1 MNKSALTTIKRILS
15 LTGNKGKL
23 KISVM
28 ILFVI
33 IQAVIIAFSPLIM
46 GNAIT
51 ILAEGVMG
59 DQGIDFDALMRTI
72 YLLLGIYV
80 VNYLVKLIQ
89 EYMMSD
95 YTSNIVYS
103 MRVKIADKLKKLPV
117 GYYEKRSVGD
127 ILSTV
132 TNDIDVIATGLQS
145 VITTSIYSI
154 VLIVIIL
161 VVMLNINLIMAGI
174 VLITL
179 PISIFSMKG
188 IVKKAGAVFYEQQL
202 LVGELNGQ
210 IEENLSGFQVIKAY
224 SREKAVLKNFEEEND
239 KLCNKY
245 EKSQFMT
252 SMIEPITMFIGN
264 IGYIAVICV
273 GALLAI
279 KGMLTIGNIQAF
291 INYVNN
297 FNQPVQNAA
306 KMSGQIQMIF
316 AASKRV
322 FEFLDEAEEEDMLTD
337 GESNADDSNAR
348 FKNSKTNIEVTDMQ
362 KVKPIP
368 EGAVEFKNI
377 SFGYNKDHTI
387 IHDFSLDV
395 PKGKQVAI
403 VGPTGAGKS
412 TIIKLLMRFYDV
424 DRGSITIDGMN
435 LKEMSRKSLHS
446 GIGMVLQETWLFR
459 GTIMENIRFGRLD
472 ATDEEVLKAAQ
483 MAEADYFINTLPGGY
498 EFELSED
505 GQNISAGQRQL
516 LTIARTILAN
526 RPILILDEA
535 TSSVDT
541 QTEHRIQKAMDILME
556 GKTSFIIAHRL
567 STIRN
572 ADVIL
577 VLKDGDIFEQG
588 THEELL
594 NKQGFYYELYNAQF
608 T

>member
-1 MNKSALTTIKRILS
+1 MNKNTLTTIKRILS

-28 ILFVI
+28 IIFVI

-59 DQGIDFDALMRTI
+59 NQGIDFDALMRTI

-224 SREKAVLKNFEEEND
+224 SREKAVLKKFEEEND
-239 KLCNKY
+239 KLCDKY

-322 FEFLDEAEEEDMLTD
+322 FEFLDEAEEEDID
-337 GESNADDSNAR
+337 IKD
-348 FKNSKTNIEVTDMQ
+348 IEVETVQAM
-362 KVKPIP
+362 P

-377 SFGYNKDHTI
+377 SFGYNKEHTI

-424 DRGSITIDGMN
+424 DQGSITVDGMN

-541 QTEHRIQKAMDILME
+541 QTEHRIQKAMDLLME

>member
-1 MNKSALTTIKRILS
+1 MNKNTLTTIKRILS

-59 DQGIDFDALMRTI
+59 NQGIDFDALMRTI

-224 SREKAVLKNFEEEND
+224 SREKAVLKKFEEEND
-239 KLCNKY
+239 KLCDKY

-322 FEFLDEAEEEDMLTD
+322 FEFLDEAEEEDID
-337 GESNADDSNAR
+337 IKD
-348 FKNSKTNIEVTDMQ
+348 IEVETVQAM
-362 KVKPIP
+362 P

-377 SFGYNKDHTI
+377 SFGYNKEHTI

-424 DRGSITIDGMN
+424 DQGSITVDGMN

-541 QTEHRIQKAMDILME
+541 QTEHRIQKAMDLLME

>member
-1 MNKSALTTIKRILS
+1 MNKNTLTTIKRILS

-28 ILFVI
+28 IIFVI

-59 DQGIDFDALMRTI
+59 NQGIDFDALMRTI

-224 SREKAVLKNFEEEND
+224 SREKAVLKSFEEEND
-239 KLCNKY
+239 KLCDKY

-322 FEFLDEAEEEDMLTD
+322 FEFLDEAEEEDID
-337 GESNADDSNAR
+337 IKD
-348 FKNSKTNIEVTDMQ
+348 IEVETVQAM
-362 KVKPIP
+362 P

-377 SFGYNKDHTI
+377 SFGYNKEHTI

-424 DRGSITIDGMN
+424 DQGSITVDGMN

-541 QTEHRIQKAMDILME
+541 QTEHRIQKAMDLLME

>member
-1 MNKSALTTIKRILS
+1 MNKNTLTTIKRILS

-28 ILFVI
+28 IFFVI

-103 MRVKIADKLKKLPV
+103 MRVKIADKLKNLPV

-224 SREKAVLKNFEEEND
+224 SREKAVLTNFEEEND
-239 KLCNKY
+239 KLCDKY

-322 FEFLDEAEEEDMLTD
+322 FEFLDEAEEEDID
-337 GESNADDSNAR
+337 IKD
-348 FKNSKTNIEVTDMQ
+348 IEVEAAQAT
-362 KVKPIP
+362 P

-377 SFGYNKDHTI
+377 SFGYNKEHTI

-424 DRGSITIDGMN
+424 DQGSITVDGMN

>member
-1 MNKSALTTIKRILS
+1 MNKNVLTTIKRVLG
-15 LTGNKGKL
+15 LTGNKGKI

-28 ILFVI
+28 IIFVV

-59 DQGIDFDALMRTI
+59 DKKIDFDALMRTI
-72 YLLLGIYV
+72 YLLIGIYV
-80 VNYLVKLIQ
+80 VNYFVKMVQ

-103 MRVKIADKLKKLPV
+103 MRVKIAEKLKKLPV

-145 VITTSIYSI
+145 VITSSIYSI
-154 VLIVIIL
+154 VLIIIIL

-179 PISIFSMKG
+179 PISIFSMKA
-188 IVKKAGAVFYEQQL
+188 IVKKAGAVFYEQQI
-202 LVGELNGQ
+202 LVGEINGQ
-210 IEENLSGFQVIKAY
+210 IEENFSGFQVIKAY
-224 SREKAVLKNFEEEND
+224 SREKDMLKNFESKNE
-239 KLCNKY
+239 KLCDKY

-252 SMIEPITMFIGN
+252 AMIEPITMFIGN

-273 GALLAI
+273 GALLAV

-316 AASKRV
+316 ASSKRV
-322 FEFLDEAEEEDMLTD
+322 FDFLDEDEEKDIGTQET
-337 GESNADDSNAR
+337 SS
-348 FKNSKTNIEVTDMQ
+348 V
-362 KVKPIP
+362 P
-368 EGAVEFKNI
+368 EGHAEFKNI
-377 SFGYNKDHTI
+377 SFGYNKDNTI
-387 IHDFSLDV
+387 IHNFSLDV

-424 DRGSITIDGMN
+424 DQGSITIDGKN
-435 LKEMSRKSLHS
+435 LTQMSRKSLHS
-446 GIGMVLQETWLFR
+446 GIGMVLQETWLFK
-459 GTIMENIRFGRLD
+459 GTIMDNIRFGRPD
-472 ATDEEVLKAAQ
+472 ATDEEVLKAAR

-516 LTIARTILAN
+516 ITIARTILAN

-577 VLKDGDIFEQG
+577 VLKDGDILEQG
-588 THEELL
+588 THENLL
-594 NKQGFYYELYNAQF
+594 EKKGFYYELYNAQF

>member
-1 MNKSALTTIKRILS
+1 MNKNTLTTIKRILS

-28 ILFVI
+28 IFFVI

-154 VLIVIIL
+154 VLIIIIL

-224 SREKAVLKNFEEEND
+224 SREKAVLTNFEEEND
-239 KLCNKY
+239 KLCDKY

-322 FEFLDEAEEEDMLTD
+322 FEFLDEAEEEDID
-337 GESNADDSNAR
+337 IKD
-348 FKNSKTNIEVTDMQ
+348 IEVEAAQAT
-362 KVKPIP
+362 P

-377 SFGYNKDHTI
+377 SFGYNKEHTI

-424 DRGSITIDGMN
+424 DQGSITVDGMN

-472 ATDEEVLKAAQ
+472 STDEEVLKAAQ

>member
-1 MNKSALTTIKRILS
+1 MNKNTLTTIKRILS

-28 ILFVI
+28 IFFVI

-154 VLIVIIL
+154 VLIIIIL

-224 SREKAVLKNFEEEND
+224 SREKAVLTNFEEEND
-239 KLCNKY
+239 KLCDKY

-316 AASKRV
+316 AASTRV
-322 FEFLDEAEEEDMLTD
+322 FEFLDEAEEEDIDIKDIAVEAAQAT
-337 GESNADDSNAR
+337 
-348 FKNSKTNIEVTDMQ
+348 
-362 KVKPIP
+362 P

-377 SFGYNKDHTI
+377 SFGYNKEHTI

-424 DRGSITIDGMN
+424 DQGSITVDGMN

>member
-1 MNKSALTTIKRILS
+1 MNKNTLTTIKRILS

-28 ILFVI
+28 IFFVI

-154 VLIVIIL
+154 VLIIIIL

-224 SREKAVLKNFEEEND
+224 SREKAVLTNFEEEND
-239 KLCNKY
+239 KLCDKY

-316 AASKRV
+316 AASMRV
-322 FEFLDEAEEEDMLTD
+322 FEFLDEAEEEDID
-337 GESNADDSNAR
+337 IKD
-348 FKNSKTNIEVTDMQ
+348 IEVEAAQAT
-362 KVKPIP
+362 P

-377 SFGYNKDHTI
+377 SFGYNKEHTI

-424 DRGSITIDGMN
+424 DQGSITVDGMN

>member
-1 MNKSALTTIKRILS
+1 MNKNTLTTIKRILS

-28 ILFVI
+28 IIFVI

-59 DQGIDFDALMRTI
+59 NQGIDFDALMRTI

-239 KLCNKY
+239 KLCDKY

-322 FEFLDEAEEEDMLTD
+322 FEFLDEAEEEDID
-337 GESNADDSNAR
+337 IKD
-348 FKNSKTNIEVTDMQ
+348 IEVETVQAM
-362 KVKPIP
+362 P

-377 SFGYNKDHTI
+377 SFGYNKEHTI

-424 DRGSITIDGMN
+424 DQGSITIDGMN

-541 QTEHRIQKAMDILME
+541 QTEHRIQKAMDLLME